1 MFLLVIFVFLASC
14 CSKAILAGLN
24 VWRFVVFFFNLS
36 EFGIFCA
43 LSVAMT
49 DFLKDVF
56 LLLDVVLAELFDC
69 AIFGDFCWLAYFD

>member
-1 MFLLVIFVFLASC
+1 MAVRC
-14 CSKAILAGLN
+14 
-24 VWRFVVFFFNLS
+24 FFFNLS